1 MPDGGNSIG
10 VAPRHGVLQECSVF
24 QLGGGVG
31 CLRRLGGGMEEVSD
45 AENRYTASIN
55 KMSAGGSRELWER
68 HRTREFG
75 ELQFCGKGGRQL
87 CLVRN
92 DSTISCPQST

>member
-31 CLRRLGGGMEEVSD
+31 CLRRLAGGWRRYLTLRTVTLPVSTRCQQGA
-45 AENRYTASIN
+45 AESCGNGTGRGSLVN
-55 KMSAGGSRELWER
+55 CSSAGKEEGS
-68 HRTREFG
+68 
-75 ELQFCGKGGRQL
+75 CA
-87 CLVRN
+87 
-92 DSTISCPQST
+92 